1 MNTSSL
7 FSCGVATVALSL
19 LIPITEPPHAD
30 AVAPFGARE
39 VQVLSALINHG
50 LAPDTPTIVIA
61 ERTTGDPAA
70 VASDEETVMAIVEE
84 LGIPRAT
91 LDDWS
96 LRNVAPQLIDR
107 PLDLQVSYQMLSESG
122 LSEIFSDVEPQ
133 DGWTAFFTRYAGA
146 PGILRVSRAGFD
158 DSLSHALVYIEHQC
172 GAECGAGRLIHLAQ
186 MSDGAWDVRQG
197 AVVWM
202 TE

>member
-1 MNTSSL
+1 MNTSSHL
-7 FSCGVATVALSL
+7 IYGVVTVALSML
-19 LIPITEPPHAD
+19 VAIANPASAD
-30 AVAPFGARE
+30 GAAPFGDRE

-50 LAPDTPTIVIA
+50 LAPDTPIVVIA
-61 ERTTGDPAA
+61 DHTTGDPAS
-70 VASDEETVMAIVEE
+70 VTSDDDTATAIVEE

-96 LRNVAPQLIDR
+96 LRNVAPRLIDR
-107 PLDLQVSYQMLSESG
+107 PLDIDVSYQMLSEG
-122 LSEIFSDVEPQ
+122 TLSELFSDVEPQ
-133 DGWTAFFTRYAGA
+133 DGWAAFFTRFAGA

-172 GAECGAGRLIHLAQ
+172 GAKCGAGRLVHLVRET
-186 MSDGAWDVRQG
+186 DGAWGVREG

>member
-1 MNTSSL
+1 MKTSSHL
-7 FSCGVATVALSL
+7 TYGVVAVALSML
-19 LIPITEPPHAD
+19 VAINNPVSAEGA
-30 AVAPFGARE
+30 APFGDRE

-50 LAPDTPTIVIA
+50 LAPDTSIVVIA
-61 ERTTGDPAA
+61 DHTTGDPAS
-70 VASDEETVMAIVEE
+70 VASDDDTATAIVQE

-96 LRNVAPQLIDR
+96 LRNIAPRLIDR
-107 PLDLQVSYQMLSESG
+107 PLDIEVSYQMLSESG
-122 LSEIFSDVEPQ
+122 LSELFSDVEPQ
-133 DGWTAFFTRYAGA
+133 DGWTAFFTRFSGA

-158 DSLSHALVYIEHQC
+158 DSLTHALVYIEHQC
-172 GAECGAGRLIHLAQ
+172 GAECGAGRLVHLLRDI
-186 MSDGAWDVRQG
+186 DGAWRVREG